1 MVGREVKEG
10 EEPGRWER
18 GQVVRDGEMGGRG
31 WDREDVSRGGGL

>member
-1 MVGREVKEG
+1 MGREVKEG

-31 WDREDVSRGGGL
+31 IGRT